1 MPVGWFET
9 PDEEPQV
16 FEDETTQAP
25 TTEKP
30 LEPVEEAVVQ
40 ATEASGIVRF

>member
-16 FEDETTQAP
+16 FEDETTQVP
-25 TTEKP
+25 TTEKS
-30 LEPVEEAVVQ
+30 EKVTAEVAVQ
-40 ATEASGIVRF
+40 ASEASGNNI